1 MNARVLALAA
11 VAASALAGTAPAAS
25 PSDGT
30 AAWLHVRVEEPRQ
43 GSRGSRVHVNLP
55 MTAVEAALQ
64 VVPETIASDG
74 RFHLG
79 CHGHGMKVEEFRRLW
94 NELKG
99 AGDTELVSVDD
110 EAEHVS
116 VSRKGD
122 LLQIRVR
129 EDGERETVF
138 VDVPASVVDAL
149 FSGSGQEL
157 NVRAAVAELRT
168 RRGDV
173 VRVND
178 RNSTVRIW
186 IDESAAPQG
195 EK

>member
-1 MNARVLALAA
+1 MNARALALAA

-25 PSDGT
+25 PGDG

-43 GSRGSRVHVNLP
+43 GSKGSRVHVNLP
-55 MTAVEAALQ
+55 MTAVEAALEA
-64 VVPETIASDG
+64 VPETIASDG

-79 CHGHGMKVEEFRRLW
+79 RHGDGMKVEDFRRLW

-99 AGDTELVSVDD
+99 AGDAELVSVDD
-110 EAEHVS
+110 DDEHVS

-122 LLQIRVR
+122 LLQIRVQ
-129 EDGERETVF
+129 EHGDRETVY
-138 VDVPASVVDAL
+138 VDVPTAVVDAL
-149 FSGSGQEL
+149 FSGPGQEL
-157 NVRAAVAELRT
+157 NLRAAIAELRT

-178 RNSTVRIW
+178 HDSTVRIW
-186 IDESAAPQG
+186 IDDNAVPQG

>member
-11 VAASALAGTAPAAS
+11 VAASALVGTAPAAS
-25 PSDGT
+25 LGDG

-64 VVPETIASDG
+64 AVPDAIASEG

-79 CHGHGMKVEEFRRLW
+79 RHGHGMDVAEFRRLW
-94 NELKG
+94 QELKG
-99 AGDTELVSVDD
+99 VGDAELVSVDD
-110 EAEHVS
+110 GAEHVS

-138 VDVPASVVDAL
+138 VDVPAAVVDAL

>member
-11 VAASALAGTAPAAS
+11 VAASALPGTAPAAS
-25 PSDGT
+25 PSAG

-43 GSRGSRVHVNLP
+43 GSRGSTVRVNLP

-64 VVPETIASDG
+64 AVPEAISSEGHLHFG
-74 RFHLG
+74 R
-79 CHGHGMKVEEFRRLW
+79 HGRGMKVEDFRRMW
-94 NELKG
+94 QELKG
-99 AGDTELVSVDD
+99 AGDTELVSVDEED
-110 EAEHVS
+110 EHVS

>member
-1 MNARVLALAA
+1 MNARALALAA
-11 VAASALAGTAPAAS
+11 VAASVVAGTAPAAS
-25 PSDGT
+25 PSDG
-30 AAWLHVRVEEPRQ
+30 AAWLHVRVEEPRP

-55 MTAVEAALQ
+55 MAAVEAALQ
-64 VVPETIASDG
+64 AVPDAVASEG
-74 RFHLG
+74 RFHFG
-79 CHGHGMKVEEFRRLW
+79 RHGRGMEISEFRRLW
-94 NELKG
+94 QELKG
-99 AGDTELVSVDD
+99 AGDAELVSVDD
-110 EAEHVS
+110 DDEHVS

-122 LLQIRVR
+122 LLQVRVQ
-129 EDGERETVF
+129 EHGERETVY
-138 VDVPASVVDAL
+138 VDVPAAVVDAL
-149 FSGSGQEL
+149 FSGSGEEL

-186 IDESAAPQG
+186 IDDSAAPQG